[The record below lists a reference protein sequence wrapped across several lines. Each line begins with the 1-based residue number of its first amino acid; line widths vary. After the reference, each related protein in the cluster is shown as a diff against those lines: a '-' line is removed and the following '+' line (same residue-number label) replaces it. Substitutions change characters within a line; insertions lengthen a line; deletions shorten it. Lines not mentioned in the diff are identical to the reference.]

1 MPPALPSFP
10 KDPEI
15 LSYFDRVIARDGTDD
30 ALFDLAL
37 ADPWR
42 RAFAQASADPRT
54 FIATCYRGRQGD
66 ISPIHRSLYE
76 IAEAVI
82 EPVARRLAGEQILR
96 IDTLTPTPRRVQAI
110 SDQFARAKLVFT
122 TRLHGSLLSLDHG
135 TPFVAVDQIQHGQK
149 VTHVL
154 RKLRWP
160 YCFVANEIGQR
171 ELEAAAR
178 DALHEGFRP
187 TLERMRKS
195 AIQMANDTLAT
206 VCDTVVDA
214 AFKA

>member
-1 MPPALPSFP
+1 MVLVNIEMSGVNFIDVQYRAGKYKPPQL
-10 KDPEI
+10 
-15 LSYFDRVIARDGTDD
+15 
-30 ALFDLAL
+30 
-37 ADPWR
+37 
-42 RAFAQASADPRT
+42 
-54 FIATCYRGRQGD
+54 
-66 ISPIHRSLYE
+66 
-76 IAEAVI
+76 
-82 EPVARRLAGEQILR
+82 
-96 IDTLTPTPRRVQAI
+96 
-110 SDQFARAKLVFT
+110 
-122 TRLHGSLLSLDHG
+122 
-135 TPFVAVDQIQHGQK
+135 PFVAVDQIQHGQK